1 MGSSKE
7 DPRQPATTE
16 LAKVAVALFQPADVA
31 EAEAAGILLSPAGH
45 RHFVTKSQ
53 VFTFEEFLAL
63 REH

>member
-1 MGSSKE
+1 M
-7 DPRQPATTE
+7 
-16 LAKVAVALFQPADVA
+16 ALFQPADVA